1 MNHFVLFI
9 LLGCNVNEILYD
21 RIDTAVQFASELNNA
36 THSTQIDW
44 YLSGGIKNDIGSE
57 VSVSEAVK
65 MNQILSQIEV
75 ETDNWDY
82 ILDTHSTNTAENF
95 VLLKGLVE
103 SKEIK
108 RYSDVYVITSE
119 FHYHRAK
126 KIANQIIP
134 NNTFKWLLGK
144 AELQDSNY
152 WESIHTKNVEVD
164 VSNAFNRYQVLS
176 VATL

>member
-1 MNHFVLFI
+1 MNNIVLFI

-36 THSTQIDW
+36 THSAHIDW
-44 YLSGGIKNDIGSE
+44 YLSGGIKNDMGGE
-57 VSVSEAVK
+57 VSEAVK
-65 MNQILSQIEV
+65 MNQILSQIQIEI
-75 ETDNWDY
+75 DNWDY

-103 SKEIK
+103 SEVNS
-108 RYSDVYVITSE
+108 YSDVYVITSE
-119 FHYHRAK
+119 FHYNRAK

-134 NNTFKWLLGK
+134 NNTFKWILGK

-152 WESIHTKNVEVD
+152 WESVHIKNVEVD
-164 VSNAFNRYQVLS
+164 VLNAFNRYQVQS
-176 VATL
+176 YD